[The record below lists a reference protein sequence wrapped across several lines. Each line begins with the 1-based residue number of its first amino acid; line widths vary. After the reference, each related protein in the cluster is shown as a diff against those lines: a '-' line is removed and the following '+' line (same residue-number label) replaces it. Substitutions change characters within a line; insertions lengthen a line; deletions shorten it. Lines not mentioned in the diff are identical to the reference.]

1 MRFYKIIK
9 QQPQF
14 ICKYNTIIT
23 ILIDFNFYIC
33 ANQKIIKMNTINVF
47 PKTIEE
53 KNALK
58 AFLESQK
65 IKFDELIDKIPEIK
79 INSDFLESM
88 ELSFKEVMSDKIQMR
103 EFKI

>member
-1 MRFYKIIK
+1 M
-9 QQPQF
+9 
-14 ICKYNTIIT
+14 NE
-23 ILIDFNFYIC
+23 LNFYIC
-33 ANQKIIKMNTINVF
+33 SNQKIIKMNTIKIF
-47 PKTIEE
+47 PKNIEE
-53 KNALK
+53 KNAIT

>member
-1 MRFYKIIK
+1 M
-9 QQPQF
+9 
-14 ICKYNTIIT
+14 
-23 ILIDFNFYIC
+23 IDFSFYIC
-33 ANQKIIKMNTINVF
+33 TNQKINQMNTINVF
-47 PKTIEE
+47 PKSIEE
-53 KNALK
+53 KNALT

>member
-1 MRFYKIIK
+1 
-9 QQPQF
+9 
-14 ICKYNTIIT
+14 
-23 ILIDFNFYIC
+23 
-33 ANQKIIKMNTINVF
+33 MNTINVF
-47 PKTIEE
+47 PKSIEE
-53 KNALK
+53 KNAIK
-58 AFLESQK
+58 TFLESQK